1 MSDSLPPMIRTT
13 LCLLLV
19 LGVALGA
26 VACSDDE
33 EPRAA
38 AEPTTID
45 IGTLND
51 QRSTESGLQVIDVR
65 TPEEWAEG
73 TIEGAILRPHDA
85 IVAGE
90 IDDIDLD
97 RPIAVIC
104 RSGNRA
110 TTAGEALTAAGA
122 DDVRVVRPGG
132 VGTWAD
138 AGYPTITP

>member
-1 MSDSLPPMIRTT
+1 MPTR
-13 LCLLLV
+13 LLAAV
-19 LGVALGA
+19 LLIALAAGLG
-26 VACSDDE
+26 ACSDDDAA
-33 EPRAA
+33 PAA

-45 IGTLND
+45 VTTLND
-51 QRSTESGLQVIDVR
+51 QRDAESELQVIDVR

-73 TIEGAILRPHDA
+73 TIEGAILRRHDA

-110 TTAGEALTAAGA
+110 TTAGDALTAAGA
-122 DDVRVVRPGG
+122 ADVRVVRPGG
-132 VGTWAD
+132 VGTWAE
-138 AGYPTITP
+138 AGYPTVTP

>member
-1 MSDSLPPMIRTT
+1 MA
-13 LCLLLV
+13 
-19 LGVALGA
+19 VALTVA
-26 VACSDDE
+26 ACSDDDPASSGGE
-33 EPRAA
+33 EPSV
-38 AEPTTID
+38 ID
-45 IGTLND
+45 VAVLND
-51 QRSTESGLQVIDVR
+51 QRATEEDLQVIDVR

-90 IDDIDLD
+90 IQDIDLD

-110 TTAGEALTAAGA
+110 TTAGEALVDAGA
-122 DDVRVVRPGG
+122 TDVRVVRPGG

-138 AGYPTITP
+138 AGYPTVTP